1 MALEK
6 NPLFSHHHSRS
17 ISNNWIIYKLLQL
30 ETDGVWQD
38 EERGRNCFCRYAGW
52 FHFSFWWHEIQ
63 NVKHQNKFHI
73 LNVTM
78 FFKVR
83 LQNVIYEKLGV
94 SLKDKMIML
103 YVIKG
108 QSKISD
114 NIWIFSVLNNVS
126 ASLLINSLSTAS
138 QN

>member
-1 MALEK
+1 
-6 NPLFSHHHSRS
+6 
-17 ISNNWIIYKLLQL
+17 
-30 ETDGVWQD
+30 
-38 EERGRNCFCRYAGW
+38 
-52 FHFSFWWHEIQ
+52 
-63 NVKHQNKFHI
+63 
-73 LNVTM
+73 M